1 MEPFQTLESRTV
13 VLPQENI
20 DTDQIIP
27 ARFLKGTDKVGLGR
41 GLFAGWR
48 YDEGG
53 RPRPEFPL
61 NTPEAKGAQVLVAG
75 DNFGCGSS
83 REHAPWALV
92 DHGFKAVVSSAIAD
106 IFRRNAVM
114 NGLLP
119 VVLDRPTHRRLLA
132 SSGAKVIIDLEAQ
145 TLALEDGVTA
155 SFSIDPFARHCLLNG
170 LDELGFLLNQR
181 EAIRAYEGE
190 RCAR

>member
-1 MEPFQTLESRTV
+1 MEPFRTLESRTV

-27 ARFLKGTDKVGLGR
+27 ARFLKGTDKAGLGR

-83 REHAPWALV
+83 REHAPWALI
-92 DHGFKAVVSSAIAD
+92 DHGFKAVVSSSIAD

-132 SSGAKVIIDLEAQ
+132 APGAKVIIDLEAQ
-145 TLALEDGVTA
+145 TLSHEDGVTA

-170 LDELGFLLNQR
+170 IDELGFLLHQR
-181 EAIRAYEGE
+181 DAIRAYEGE

>member
-1 MEPFQTLESRTV
+1 MEPFRTLESRTV